1 MRRTPELS
9 QLAQCVCGRL
19 CTSGPG
25 LTLHQRRCGPAIEAR
40 AQERP
45 TNQPIILDQPDA
57 YSGQIKAFWELADLA
72 AYDAERAIHDGNQS
86 AARRARVRLNEL
98 RRRIPALR
106 RVILAAAHRSN

>member
-9 QLAQCVCGRL
+9 QLVQCVCGRL
-19 CTSGPG
+19 CSSRAG

-45 TNQPIILDQPDA
+45 TSQPILLDQPDA
-57 YSGQIKAFWELADLA
+57 YSGQVKAFWELADLA
-72 AYDAERAIHDGNQS
+72 AFNAERAIHDGNKS

-106 RVILAAAHRSN
+106 RVILASVRRNN